1 MIVKGSYADIME
13 RRGEILKRSTGI
25 DYEKLTQGKIAFDY
39 EGLFS
44 STGYSLEDVRAIQKE
59 LRAGNTPL
67 LELKN
72 ITRLVRKIAPK
83 GKGARIFVKD
93 EAANPSGSFKYRR
106 ASMPVYHA
114 KKSGYEGVAVA
125 TSGNYGAAVA
135 SVANVVGVKCIVIQ
149 EVFDSRGIGQPEIIE
164 KGRKCEAYGAEVLQM
179 TVGPELQYMLLRVL
193 DETGFF
199 SAGLYTPYA
208 VLGIET
214 LGYEIGTEIL
224 NLEGRPP
231 DAVVITHAGGG
242 NITGTARGLQKAD
255 CKDTQII
262 AASVD
267 LSGLH
272 MASDTAFNRK
282 SFTTGHTGFG
292 VPTVTWHDRMGDVP
306 RNACRPLRYMDRYVT
321 VTQGEVFY
329 VTEMLAQL
337 EGLERGPAGNTSL
350 AAAIAL
356 AREMDEDQIL
366 IINETEYTGAG
377 KHPSPQLTFA
387 RQNNIEIRRGDP
399 VENVPGKVIVIPSHP
414 SQMRAKD
421 LDLQYFQ
428 KANIRNS
435 VQNAGTNTV
444 SEIDVHFMA
453 EDIQTDPS
461 FVRKVLSELDVQV
474 N

>member
-1 MIVKGSYADIME
+1 MIMNGSYADIMD
-13 RRGEILKRSTGI
+13 RQSVILRHATGI
-25 DYEKLTQGKIAFDY
+25 DYDKLVRGKVAFDY
-39 EGLFS
+39 EGLFA
-44 STGYSLEDVRAIQKE
+44 STGYSLDDVRAIQREIRTGK
-59 LRAGNTPL
+59 TPL

-72 ITRLVRKIAPK
+72 ITHLVRKLAPK

-93 EAANPSGSFKYRR
+93 EATNPSGSFKYRR
-106 ASMPVYHA
+106 ASLPVYHA
-114 KKSGYEGVAVA
+114 KQTGYTGVAVA

-135 SVANVVGVKCIVIQ
+135 SVAAVLGRKCIVIQ
-149 EVFDSRGIGQPEIIE
+149 EVFDSRGIGQPEILE
-164 KGRKCEAYGAEVLQM
+164 KGRKCEAYGAEVIQL
-179 TVGPELQYMLLRVL
+179 TVGPELHYMLLRTL

-199 SAGLYTPYA
+199 SAGLYTPFA

-214 LGYEIGTEIL
+214 LGYEIGTEL
-224 NLEGRPP
+224 LEQEGRLP

-242 NITGTARGLQKAD
+242 NITGTTRGLRKTG

-272 MASDTAFNRK
+272 MASDKDFNRK

-292 VPTVTWHDRMGDVP
+292 VPTVTWHDRIGDVP
-306 RNACRPLRYMDRYVT
+306 RNSCRPLRYIDRYVT

-356 AREMDEDQIL
+356 AQEMDEDQIL
-366 IINETEYTGAG
+366 VVNETEYTGAG

-387 RQNNIEIRRGDP
+387 KQNEVEIRRGDP
-399 VENVPGKVIVIPSHP
+399 VENVPGKTIVIPRHP
-414 SQMRAKD
+414 SQLRVKD
-421 LDLQYFQ
+421 LDLTYFR

-435 VQNAGTNTV
+435 VQHAKTKVISGV
-444 SEIDVHFMA
+444 DVQFLA
-453 EDIQTDPS
+453 EDTQSNLS
-461 FVRKVLSELDVQV
+461 FVHKVQSELDIQI